1 MLEKTETIQSKTV
14 EEGDGQRNL
23 NIPLSVSEY
32 PGEEARQKHERAV
45 WEHPWGHWLEEAM
58 N

>member
-1 MLEKTETIQSKTV
+1 M

-32 PGEEARQKHERAV
+32 PDEEARQKSEKAV